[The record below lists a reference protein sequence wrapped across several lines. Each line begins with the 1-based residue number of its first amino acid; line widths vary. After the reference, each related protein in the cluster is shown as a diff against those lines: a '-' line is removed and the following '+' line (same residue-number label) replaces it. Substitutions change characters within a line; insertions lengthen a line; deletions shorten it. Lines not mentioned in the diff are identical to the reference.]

1 MDRNRELRE
10 NVMSPQKRIR
20 RAMLVRLR
28 ELSEHSLERAA
39 QSLSALLGY
48 PVRLAVSR
56 ITSVSSGE
64 LPALLAAAGAGVTAG
79 LRVQIEGETG
89 GQIIILFPL
98 GTVFRMLRV
107 LLGTHEGP
115 RSLSEEERSAV
126 QEVGNILASSFL
138 SGLGDLLGKPLMPSP
153 PEVHLDDLKGLM
165 GQVEAD
171 LKGHAS
177 EILVVQA
184 LFEDPEQLIEGRFFV
199 LPEMES
205 LEAMLRPAE
214 AGERSE
220 A

>member
-1 MDRNRELRE
+1 
-10 NVMSPQKRIR
+10 
-20 RAMLVRLR
+20 MLVKLR
-28 ELSEHSLERAA
+28 DLSEHSLGRAA
-39 QSLSALLGY
+39 QSLSALLGH

-98 GTVFRMLRV
+98 GTVLRMLRV
-107 LLGTHEGP
+107 LLGAHERP

-138 SGLGDLLGKPLMPSP
+138 SGLGDLLGKRLMPSP
-153 PEVHLDDLKGLM
+153 PEIHLDDLKVMM
-165 GQVEAD
+165 GQVAAD
-171 LKGHAS
+171 LTEHAS

-184 LFEDPEQLIEGRFFV
+184 LFQDPEQLIEGRFFV
-199 LPEMES
+199 LPEMAS
-205 LEAMLRPAE
+205 LEALLRPAE
-214 AGERSE
+214 AAGRSG